1 MSEATSTHCEDC
13 GATGSV
19 RTYDDPETE
28 QEVLLCPACARDLYA
43 GVEDV
48 TEGLVS
54 ADDDPDSEFA
64 DACITAADYM
74 RADEGY

>member
-1 MSEATSTHCEDC
+1 MSEATSTLC
-13 GATGSV
+13 GACGASGGI

-28 QEVLLCPACARDLYA
+28 QEVLLCAACARDLYS

-64 DACITAADYM
+64 DACITAADYT

>member
-28 QEVLLCPACARDLYA
+28 LEVQLCPACARDLYA
-43 GVEDV
+43 GFEDV
-48 TEGLVS
+48 TAGLVS
-54 ADDDPDSEFA
+54 ADDDPDSEFT

>member
-1 MSEATSTHCEDC
+1 MSEATSTLCGDC
-13 GATGSV
+13 GATGGI

-28 QEVLLCPACARDLYA
+28 QEVVLCPACARDLNS
-43 GVEDV
+43 GIEDV

-64 DACITAADYM
+64 DACHTAADYL
-74 RADEGY
+74 RADEGS

>member
-1 MSEATSTHCEDC
+1 MSDATSTHCEDC
-13 GATGSV
+13 GATGGI
-19 RTYDDPETE
+19 RTNDDPETE
-28 QEVLLCPACARDLYA
+28 QEVLLCAACARDLYA

-54 ADDDPDSEFA
+54 ADDDPDSEFT